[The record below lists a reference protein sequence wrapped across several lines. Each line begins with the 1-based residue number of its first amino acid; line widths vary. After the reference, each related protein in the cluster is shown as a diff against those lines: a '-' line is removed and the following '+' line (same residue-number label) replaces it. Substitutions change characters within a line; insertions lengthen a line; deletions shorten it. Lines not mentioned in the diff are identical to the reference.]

1 MKNRKSNDSCSIL
14 HQLPCNKN
22 QEKKERKRLSL
33 SMVCTHSLL
42 ISMQKR
48 SGGKKNTRELCRKSK
63 EAES

>member
-1 MKNRKSNDSCSIL
+1 MTLAQYYTSFHATKIR
-14 HQLPCNKN
+14 
-22 QEKKERKRLSL
+22 KKERKRLSL
-33 SMVCTHSLL
+33 SMLSTHSLL